1 MAIIFCDSFDN
12 GAPSGSGKYVATGGR
27 QVVASGR
34 TDNCWDTYN
43 SFGNGMARVATGTIS
58 TIYVH
63 FAFAKKTTA
72 NYGDSILCRIQ
83 DGAGTDQCY
92 LQMDNT
98 TQVLSV
104 YRAGGTLLGSSTTA
118 MGTGFKYISLKVTVH
133 NTAGAFDLWIDGIS
147 EASGTNVNTRGGT
160 ANNQLT
166 HVEIGASSNWD
177 SHYFDDFVLDTTT
190 QTKFF
195 EVKNVLP
202 TGAGNTTQFTP
213 LSGTNWESVDESGAH
228 DSDTSYVYSNA
239 SGQKDTYQMANP
251 TLTAGTIKAV
261 VTTIVGKVD
270 SGSISVYP
278 VTRSGSTDYDG
289 SSTALTTS
297 YAAYSRVHETDPNT
311 SAAWTASGVN
321 AVEVGVKVV

>member
-27 QVVASGR
+27 QAVASGR

-43 SFGNGMARVATGTIS
+43 SFGNGMARVATGTLS
-58 TIYVH
+58 SIYVH
-63 FAFAKKTTA
+63 FAFRKRTTS
-72 NYGDSILCRIQ
+72 NYGATIICRIQ

-92 LQMDNT
+92 IRMNNT

-104 YRAGGTLLGSSTTA
+104 VRADGTVLGTGTTA
-118 MGTGFKYISLKVTVH
+118 MDTTWRYISCRFTIH
-133 NTAGAFDLWIDGIS
+133 NTTGAFNLWVDGIS
-147 EASGTNVNTRGGT
+147 EASGTNVNTRNT

-166 HVEIGASSNWD
+166 HVEIGCDTNFD
-177 SHYFDDFVLDTTT
+177 SVYFDDFVLDNST

-195 EVKNVLP
+195 EVKNALP

-228 DSDTSYVYSNA
+228 DSDTTYVFSNT

-251 TLTAGTIKAV
+251 TLSVGNIRAV
-261 VTTIVGKVD
+261 VTTFVGKVD

-278 VTRSGSTDYDG
+278 VTRSGGTDYDG

-297 YAAYSRVHETDPNT
+297 YVAYSRVHETDPNT
-311 SAAWTASGVN
+311 SAAWTTSGVN
-321 AVEVGVKVV
+321 AMEVGVKVV